1 MSRSVSPGFL
11 IALILALG
19 IGAAITVAQLDR
31 QARTNPAMAE
41 FVPAGFGGFADEQRS
56 KVALATD
63 PVTAERYAKT
73 VAMTRPVDGSHLSHL
88 AIWAAEADQM
98 ELASRTLT
106 EAAKRG
112 WRDTFV
118 QISVLGSAAAQ
129 KNIEVASQRLDAL
142 ARTKAE
148 PEILMRAMD
157 IILTIPGA
165 EASLAERLMAS
176 QYLQDVLVVYSRTRP
191 DSGEALSTILGFMAD
206 VGSPLECERR
216 ADIVRSLARRGD
228 PLTLDVWGGDCPTGN
243 VDKLEFD
250 FVEDRG
256 DPFAWNF
263 QGGAGLSAEPGNEPG
278 SVTLMNRK
286 LVEKVVAWRYLAL
299 APGSHAIA
307 VAKAEQSRASYA
319 DRSPANF
326 KVSVVC
332 VGDASRSERTLG
344 TIVEPGV
351 LPLVVPE
358 GCVTQQL
365 RVSLGRGRVEDL
377 QLAFESIG

>member
-1 MSRSVSPGFL
+1 MSRSTSPGFL

-19 IGAAITVAQLDR
+19 IGGAITLVQLDR
-31 QARTNPAMAE
+31 QARSNPAMAG

-56 KVALATD
+56 AIALATD
-63 PVTAERYAKT
+63 PVTAERHAKT
-73 VAMTRPVDGSHLSHL
+73 VAMTRPVDVSHLSHL
-88 AIWAAEADQM
+88 AIWAAEADEM

-118 QISVLGSAAAQ
+118 QISVLGSAAAE

-142 ARTKAE
+142 ARTETE
-148 PEILMRAMD
+148 PDILMRAMD

-165 EASLAERLMAS
+165 EASLAERLVAS
-176 QYLQDVLVVYSRTRP
+176 EYLQDVLVVYSRERP
-191 DSGEALSTILGFMAD
+191 DSGKALSSILGFMANA
-206 VGSPLECERR
+206 GSPLECERR
-216 ADIVRSLARRGD
+216 AYIVRSLARRGD
-228 PLTLDVWGGDCPTGN
+228 RFALDVWRSDCTTES
-243 VDKLEFD
+243 VDRLEFN

-263 QGGAGLSAEPGNEPG
+263 QGGAGLSARPGRESG

-286 LVEKVVAWRYLAL
+286 LVEKVGAWRYLAL
-299 APGSHAIA
+299 APGSHTIL
-307 VAKAEQSRASYA
+307 VAKSEQSMASYA
-319 DRSPANF
+319 DRSPADF
-326 KVSVVC
+326 KVSVIC
-332 VGDASRSERTLG
+332 IGEASRRERTLG
-344 TIVEPGV
+344 SIDEPGV
-351 LPLVVPE
+351 LSLVVPE

-377 QLAFESIG
+377 QLAFE

>member
-1 MSRSVSPGFL
+1 MTRSTSPGFL

-19 IGAAITVAQLDR
+19 IGAAITLVQFDR
-31 QARTNPAMAE
+31 QARNNPAMAA
-41 FVPAGFGGFADEQRS
+41 FVPEGFGGFADEQRS
-56 KVALATD
+56 RIALATD
-63 PVTAERYAKT
+63 PVEAERHAKT

-88 AIWAAEADQM
+88 AIWAAEADEM
-98 ELASRTLT
+98 ELASQTLT

-129 KNIEVASQRLDAL
+129 QNIEVASQRLDAL
-142 ARTKAE
+142 ARTETE
-148 PEILMRAMD
+148 PGILMRAMD

-165 EASLAERLMAS
+165 EASLAERLVAS
-176 QYLQDVLVVYSRTRP
+176 EYLQDVLVVYSRERP
-191 DSGEALSTILGFMAD
+191 DSGKALSTILGFMAD

-216 ADIVRSLARRGD
+216 ADIVRSIARRGD
-228 PLTLDVWGGDCPTGN
+228 PFALDVWRSDCATES
-243 VDKLEFD
+243 VDRLEFN
-250 FVEDRG
+250 FIEGRG

-263 QGGAGLSAEPGNEPG
+263 QGGEAGLSARPGRELG

-286 LVEKVVAWRYLAL
+286 LVAKVGAWRYLAL
-299 APGSHAIA
+299 APGSHAIV
-307 VAKAEQSRASYA
+307 VAKSEQSRASYA

-326 KVSVVC
+326 QVSVIC
-332 VGDASRSERTLG
+332 VGDALRKERTLG
-344 TIVEPGV
+344 TIDEPGV

-377 QLAFESIG
+377 QLAFE